1 MTLKEIAAELGV
13 SPSTVSRVLNGRDK
27 NFTVKPEL
35 RKRILDRV
43 AERDYK
49 PNPMYQSMR
58 KKDNQ
63 QIAIFL
69 PSYLEVALEADIN
82 AGVDA
87 MNNSLFEKGF
97 SFHYL
102 VRPLEQRATYGLPQW
117 KVAGAVAVDVRRSEL
132 VCELDE
138 SGLSYVVLN
147 GVAGPNGSAVQ
158 ADDAGNME
166 CAMKYLYELGHR
178 RIGYVNPY
186 RDPKLIPIGF
196 AEQHYSVIRRTAS
209 YFEFCLAY
217 GLPVLESAK
226 DCTVTVEDAVAEGVE
241 RGFTA
246 YVAYSFGMYM
256 EICHYLHA
264 RNLHIP
270 RDVSVVTFNN
280 PPLARFAAP
289 PPTCVEIPCRE
300 MGVEAG
306 RLLLERLERP
316 GETEPQVRMLPGR
329 LVIRDSAGPAIG
341 KRQ

>member
-1 MTLKEIAAELGV
+1 MVDLEDGID
-13 SPSTVSRVLNGRDK
+13 PD
-27 NFTVKPEL
+27 
-35 RKRILDRV
+35 
-43 AERDYK
+43 
-49 PNPMYQSMR
+49 NPAQTC
-58 KKDNQ
+58 
-63 QIAIFL
+63 
-69 PSYLEVALEADIN
+69 ADARN
-82 AGVDA
+82 
-87 MNNSLFEKGF
+87 KHRQPGF
-97 SFHYL
+97 SEPAHHAAHDL
-102 VRPLEQRATYGLPQW
+102 HDAAQEIDA
-117 KVAGAVAVDVRRSEL
+117 AD
-132 VCELDE
+132 
-138 SGLSYVVLN
+138 
-147 GVAGPNGSAVQ
+147 AVQ

-246 YVAYSFGMYM
+246 YVAYSFEMYM

-280 PPLARFAAP
+280 PPLALFADP
-289 PPTCVEIPCRE
+289 PATCVEIPCRE

-306 RLLLERLERP
+306 RLLLERLERTVEELRFLGVAEDEIQSHVKQKEG
-316 GETEPQVRMLPGR
+316 GEAQ
-329 LVIRDSAGPAIG
+329 
-341 KRQ
+341 